1 MMKKCIKVWMSEEI
15 LQQLD
20 IAVAMTSLSRE
31 AFVRCLILGYR
42 PREQPSEE
50 FFDVIA
56 QLRAIGNNLNQIAM
70 AANRSGYIDTAT
82 YQ

>member
-1 MMKKCIKVWMSEEI
+1 MMKKCIKVRMSEEI

-42 PREQPSEE
+42 PREQPSVSLP
-50 FFDVIA
+50 FMPINLL
-56 QLRAIGNNLNQIAM
+56 LRM
-70 AANRSGYIDTAT
+70 K
-82 YQ
+82 